1 MQTSRGAPR
10 ERDACR
16 CRLSG
21 VPFVLWNLVS
31 TPDAGTRGRRLVPGI
46 LSHNFFSFPS
56 DQRQQIDGRR
66 KVIGV
71 WVVFPVIAFF
81 FFPSQRCKSLY
92 LHFTPAP
99 CVCGLRETM
108 ITHSQIFRYK
118 DFSRWR
124 TFVAGKIKCCGGGCA
139 AYGNT
144 RSKGVLPARRHLHST
159 AGKRSQHW
167 VYARQTK
174 FLCGRT
180 MPLCA

>member
-31 TPDAGTRGRRLVPGI
+31 APDAGTRGRRLVPGI
-46 LSHNFFSFPS
+46 LSHNFLSFPS

-81 FFPSQRCKSLY
+81 FFFLHSVVSLY
-92 LHFTPAP
+92 IFILPPPRVCVWAARDHDNSLPNFSLQRLFTLENF
-99 CVCGLRETM
+99 CGGEDKMLWRGLR
-108 ITHSQIFRYK
+108 
-118 DFSRWR
+118 
-124 TFVAGKIKCCGGGCA
+124 
-139 AYGNT
+139 
-144 RSKGVLPARRHLHST
+144 GVW
-159 AGKRSQHW
+159 QH
-167 VYARQTK
+167 
-174 FLCGRT
+174 
-180 MPLCA
+180 